1 LLVLDRQ
8 RVKAGLD
15 NGIGLAQHQSQAAL
29 ASQQQ
34 QAAQHQIEQLRNA
47 LALLLGAGPDR
58 GLAIT
63 PPQLAQPKLMVP
75 DTLSSDLL
83 ARRADIVA
91 ARWRVEAA
99 QHGIDAS
106 KAAFYPSLNLS
117 ALAGLAA
124 GNLGDLFGN
133 KSLLLNGGP
142 ALSLPIF
149 EGGQLRSQL
158 RASQADHDIAV
169 ASYNQTLL
177 AAMREVADAVQAA
190 RALDAQLAST
200 RQAQTAA
207 DSAYRQVQQRQHA
220 GLASQ
225 LDVLNA
231 QKSLL
236 QLDQQLAALTAAR
249 RAASIDLDQALGGG
263 VAVNSSAN
271 AQNTTASK

>member
-1 LLVLDRQ
+1 
-8 RVKAGLD
+8 
-15 NGIGLAQHQSQAAL
+15 
-29 ASQQQ
+29 
-34 QAAQHQIEQLRNA
+34 
-47 LALLLGAGPDR
+47 
-58 GLAIT
+58 
-63 PPQLAQPKLMVP
+63 
-75 DTLSSDLL
+75 
-83 ARRADIVA
+83 
-91 ARWRVEAA
+91 
-99 QHGIDAS
+99 DAS

-177 AAMREVADAVQAA
+177 AAMREVADAVQTA
-190 RALDAQLAST
+190 RALDTQLAST